1 MREICCFIID
11 DDPRAAD
18 MMESLLKQSA
28 GFTVAGSETVPEK
41 AVSIILS
48 RRPEVLFIDVEM
60 PGMTGLDLVTRV
72 RKEEYNPVVV
82 FVTAYEKYAI
92 DAIRRAAFDYILKP
106 YSKEELKGVLKRIR
120 SYKRLKA
127 VNENNNI
134 DRLTQREKDVF
145 ELLRKCLSSKEISS
159 KLNIST
165 ETVYTYRRRII
176 RKLDIRSTK
185 EIPLKFPPG

>member
-60 PGMTGLDLVTRV
+60 PGMTGLELLDEVKSRFPQINV
-72 RKEEYNPVVV
+72 SMISAYGDSENYNRAKESGAKEFFTKP
-82 FVTAYEKYAI
+82 I
-92 DAIRRAAFDYILKP
+92 DFNSLKKEIL
-106 YSKEELKGVLKRIR
+106 ELKG
-120 SYKRLKA
+120 
-127 VNENNNI
+127 
-134 DRLTQREKDVF
+134 
-145 ELLRKCLSSKEISS
+145 
-159 KLNIST
+159 
-165 ETVYTYRRRII
+165 
-176 RKLDIRSTK
+176 
-185 EIPLKFPPG
+185 